1 MASAAEPRF
10 LAGDEG
16 TAIAAW
22 VGAAIAMVG
31 MLVAA
36 CALGTA
42 AFMYQR
48 HRNRSNFREVQKVQV
63 KSTEN
68 SQKKSQAWPESEV
81 RDAELGETVLE
92 KASPS
97 VDRVN
102 ESAVVPEKLSASVRM
117 ELAETLRGILEDEI
131 GRGLKASG
139 ISDRLDRLEQQARE
153 QQVLSGSLLPPS
165 QAACPTAGLV
175 EALQADLDYT
185 VKASS
190 QAASAPASEFAE
202 TLKPEAKASK
212 RDADRALT
220 DQSLRDEI
228 QSLQREQAALTE
240 ERDVALAKIAKLEQ
254 DEQSQAGAR
263 RKDSGIMPI
272 CPVRNDLT
280 LSPSARQK
288 RYPDPPEKGW
298 MQVDE
303 DRSLRL
309 SMGTLQRNL
318 QKRDGQ
324 TQELHRQLRQTQQD
338 CQRQKLEATWA
349 TQKLQDLLS
358 NPKTA
363 PQVQAQEMQGLRKSV
378 DSLSSQL
385 ADSKQSEMQLQIVAM
400 RQRAFF
406 MQSERVAQ
414 EGVNLFRKHPAGELF
429 LAPPPVYLEDDMD
442 EDPRKPPW
450 DVGSSHI
457 NPYVNDSWPFEPNAC
472 AQRCAVEP
480 NLGRWDEEDGLVD
493 TDSEDG
499 SQGSGGEGERAQLM
513 LRLPTLPPES
523 PQSGEEPEPPEEAP
537 APLPALGT
545 LSARSL

>member
-10 LAGDEG
+10 LAEG
-16 TAIAAW
+16 ETAIAAW

-42 AFMYQR
+42 AFVYQR

-68 SQKKSQAWPESEV
+68 SQKKSQAWPDPEV

-165 QAACPTAGLV
+165 QAACQNAGLV

-185 VKASS
+185 VKAPS
-190 QAASAPASEFAE
+190 QAASAPASEFAA
-202 TLKPEAKASK
+202 TLKPEAKVSK
-212 RDADRALT
+212 RDAETLT
-220 DQSLRDEI
+220 DQSLRDV
-228 QSLQREQAALTE
+228 ATLTE
-240 ERDVALAKIAKLEQ
+240 EEY
-254 DEQSQAGAR
+254 SQPGGTAPGAR

-338 CQRQKLEATWA
+338 CQRQKLEATYA

-385 ADSKQSEMQLQIVAM
+385 ADSKQSEVQLQIVAM

-537 APLPALGT
+537 PGSAREPEPPEEAPAPLPALGT